1 MPFFLKRFFLRFLL
15 ILRTGG
21 LFILVLLVGYRY
33 LDQSLTEKIQDE
45 IFNEDGMTSWV
56 WVYAACSLALTLIFP
71 VAVTLFTVGAL
82 KSRSLPALWDFIRR
96 KTSELVREQ
105 MRALGMALLWG
116 IPLVIPTFW
125 KLFQFTFVPFV
136 VCLDPQYALGNIHA
150 PSRSSELVRRRFWST
165 AIITSV
171 LFVFLP
177 LFMVGLEDLRSWTD
191 SPFSALVI
199 LTLEFTFTIL
209 GQLVLIRIWEKA
221 HGSEFQVA

>member
-1 MPFFLKRFFLRFLL
+1 MPFFLKRFFLRFML

-21 LFILVLLVGYRY
+21 LFILVLLVGYRA
-33 LDQSLTEKIQDE
+33 LDQTLTAKIQDE
-45 IFNEDGMTSWV
+45 IFSEDGMTSWV
-56 WVYAACSLALTLIFP
+56 WVYAACSLALTLVFP

-82 KSRSLPALWDFIRR
+82 KTRSLPALWDFIRR

-116 IPLVIPTFW
+116 IPFVVPTFW
-125 KLFQFTFVPFV
+125 KLFQYTFVPFV
-136 VCLDPQYALGNIHA
+136 VCLDPQYSLGNIHA
-150 PSRSSELVRRRFWST
+150 PSRSAELVRRRFWST

-177 LFMVGLEDLRSWTD
+177 LSMVGLDDFRSWSET
-191 SPFSALVI
+191 PLPALLI
-199 LTLEFTFTIL
+199 LILEFFFTIL
-209 GQLVLIRIWEKA
+209 GQLILIRIWEKA